1 MVFFKFIRKARN
13 FLVKWRI
20 WNQRSDWD
28 CKTSHRNSKK
38 NLSVP
43 DAHTEAQIIAAK
55 RGRISLFG
63 GIPGNG
69 KGYLDSNLV
78 HYKEL
83 SIHGV
88 HATTADLMRQI
99 IHYVES
105 GKLDLEKYITDIYSL
120 DNILDGFAD
129 GFAAIRDRNA
139 MKVLI
144 KP

>member
-1 MVFFKFIRKARN
+1 M
-13 FLVKWRI
+13 
-20 WNQRSDWD
+20 
-28 CKTSHRNSKK
+28 
-38 NLSVP
+38 
-43 DAHTEAQIIAAK
+43 
-55 RGRISLFG
+55 
-63 GIPGNG
+63 
-69 KGYLDSNLV
+69 V

-120 DNILDGFAD
+120 DNILDGFA
-129 GFAAIRDRNA
+129 AIRDRNA